1 MYEVEEKILWG
12 GVGGGRGVC
21 GNIVNIGFFFILLI
35 ILLCDFNK
43 F

>member
-1 MYEVEEKILWG
+1 MHEVEEKILRG
-12 GVGGGRGVC
+12 GVGGEGGSREYCEYRV
-21 GNIVNIGFFFILLI
+21 FFFLLI